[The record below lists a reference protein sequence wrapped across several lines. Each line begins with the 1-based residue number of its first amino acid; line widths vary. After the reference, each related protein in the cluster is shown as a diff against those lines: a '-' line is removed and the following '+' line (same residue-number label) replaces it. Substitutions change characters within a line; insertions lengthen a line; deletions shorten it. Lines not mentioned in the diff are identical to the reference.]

1 MNQKEITETFIMIS
15 NLKKPLVSMVYTK
28 KCERFKGASN
38 IGSMC
43 PVY

>member
-1 MNQKEITETFIMIS
+1 MNHKELSETFMMTS
-15 NLKKPLVSMVYTK
+15 NCKNPSVSMVYTK
-28 KCERFKGASN
+28 KCERFKGSSN